1 MKTFRSKLSG
11 DRLCERIFISMILWA
26 MIYFGVMLLSY
37 FLLPEGL
44 LKNRNPLQN
53 WETSENT
60 FVLILQ
66 IFFYNQLSVLILIGA
81 SLFAKKREGETNYLS
96 LGYLT
101 FFTLMVINGLVL
113 GTWSFSVE
121 SEPVPLLRRFIRTF
135 DLLHR
140 AGLWE
145 MMGQL
150 LITCS
155 VARIAVVL
163 TSGKNTITRKLSDIR
178 LSMPEKR
185 GLAFGLV
192 LMLIGAVV
200 ESLAIHSL

>member
-1 MKTFRSKLSG
+1 MKYLRKKLS
-11 DRLCERIFISMILWA
+11 DNRLHERIFFSVILWA
-26 MIYFGVMLLSY
+26 ALFFGVMILSY
-37 FLLPEGL
+37 FLLPEGM

-53 WETSENT
+53 WETSDNT
-60 FVLILQ
+60 FILVLQ
-66 IFFYNQLSVLILIGA
+66 IFFYNQMSVLVIIAA
-81 SLFAKKREGETNYLS
+81 SLFAKKKAKAANYLS

-101 FFTLMVINGLVL
+101 FFTLMAINGVVV

-121 SEPVPLLRRFIRTF
+121 SEPLPLVRRVIRTF

-145 MMGQL
+145 MVGQL

-163 TSGKNTITRKLSDIR
+163 TSGKNTVTRKFSAIR
-178 LSMPEKR
+178 LEKPEIM
-185 GLAFGLV
+185 AFASGFV
-192 LMLIGAVV
+192 LMLIGAIV